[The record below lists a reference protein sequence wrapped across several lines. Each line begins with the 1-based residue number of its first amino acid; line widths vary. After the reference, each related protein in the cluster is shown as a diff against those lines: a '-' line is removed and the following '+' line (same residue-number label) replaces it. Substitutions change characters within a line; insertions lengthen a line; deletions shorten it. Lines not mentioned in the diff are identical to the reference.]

1 MHNGIHIY
9 NTEKKLQNQQKTNET
24 GKTQLV
30 SLLAMT
36 QIMLNTL
43 GNKKDGKHLAL
54 IESP

>member
-1 MHNGIHIY
+1 MGYIY
-9 NTEKKLQNQQKTNET
+9 NMEKQLQNQQKTNEI